1 MNPTNVQPMT
11 PLRPGALSNAKRPAG
26 SLWLRWV
33 LVFIDTEAIFLAWS
47 IALVFYQRI
56 PAASRSSTEGAI
68 ITMIITAAGLLL
80 LATQEL
86 YLARVSSI
94 RAVEMTRVF
103 RTAVLLGLGAGLG
116 AEIFDTEVAA
126 KEAALGAVLSVI
138 FLVIGRSSYR
148 AWLTSRREAGEHR
161 RAVVVIGTNDE
172 ARRLNELLS
181 THTEIGLEVAA
192 VYGDATDAERNK
204 LGHLYQGRYSDCI
217 SYVTTHPVSG
227 VIIATTDVDTASLN
241 RLVRE
246 LLSVGV
252 HIQLTSGLQGIA
264 SRRLRAQPLAHEPMI
279 YLEQLTLSWWQLA
292 LKRAIDIV
300 LSLIGLIVAAPIIFV
315 LSVGVKLS
323 DRGPAFFRQRRV
335 GRNGEPFD
343 MIKVR
348 TMVVDAE
355 ARLAELRKQQNE
367 RSGPLFKMDHDP
379 RFTKIGRFMD
389 VTSLNELPQLWN
401 VLRGDMSLVGPRPAL
416 PSEAAQ
422 FDPELHARNLVRP
435 GITGLW
441 QVEAR
446 DNPDFS
452 AYKRLDLHY
461 VENWSVTFDLIIILQ
476 TVESI
481 LSRVIKGLRPSG
493 DDAESSDTADAEST
507 DAGTAAVDEAAVG
520 DATAHS
526 NGNGV
531 SANGVHH
538 DASGAT
544 AMDEMPTD
552 DEVGI
557 DHDAG
562 TTVGEASRN

>member
-1 MNPTNVQPMT
+1 MAGAEPDAANPTSVAPMT
-11 PLRPGALSNAKRPAG
+11 PLRPGALANTGRPAG

-47 IALVFYQRI
+47 IALVFYQRV
-56 PAASRSSTEGAI
+56 PTAGRSSTEGAI
-68 ITMIITAAGLLL
+68 TTILLTVSGLVL

-103 RTAVLLGLGAGLG
+103 RTAVLLGFAAGLG
-116 AEIFDTEVAA
+116 AEIFDSSIAA
-126 KEAALGAVLSVI
+126 KEAGLGALLSVV
-138 FLVIGRSSYR
+138 FLIIGRSSYR

-161 RAVVVIGTNDE
+161 RAVVVVGTNDE
-172 ARRLNELLS
+172 ARRLHDLLA

-192 VYGDATDAERNK
+192 VYGDPFEAEQNG
-204 LGHLYQGRYSDCI
+204 LGHLYKGRTGDCVA
-217 SYVTTHPVSG
+217 YVTSHPVSG
-227 VIIATTDVDTASLN
+227 VIIATTNVDTASLN

-300 LSLIGLIVAAPIIFV
+300 LAGIGLIVAAPVIAV
-315 LSVGVKLS
+315 LCVGVKLS
-323 DRGPAFFRQRRV
+323 DRGPAFFRQKRV
-335 GRNGEPFD
+335 GRNGEPFG
-343 MIKVR
+343 MIKIR

-355 ARLAELRKQQNE
+355 ARLEELRKQQNE

-379 RFTKIGRFMD
+379 RFTRIGRFMD

-416 PSEAAQ
+416 PREAAL

-481 LSRVIKGLRPSG
+481 LSRVIKGLRRSG
-493 DDAESSDTADAEST
+493 DDGSMVEAANPGARTALEEFDSAVAGSNGSTAQDVATDPVDST
-507 DAGTAAVDEAAVG
+507 DAADSTEGSASDGALQPSSSHTAAG
-520 DATAHS
+520 
-526 NGNGV
+526 
-531 SANGVHH
+531 
-538 DASGAT
+538 
-544 AMDEMPTD
+544 
-552 DEVGI
+552 
-557 DHDAG
+557 
-562 TTVGEASRN
+562 

>member
-1 MNPTNVQPMT
+1 MSETTTTNQSHSAESDQVESNRTSVHPMT
-11 PLRPGALSNAKRPAG
+11 PFRPGALSNSKRPAG
-26 SLWLRWV
+26 SIWLRWV
-33 LVFIDTEAIFLAWS
+33 LVFIDTEAIFLAWA
-47 IALVFYQRI
+47 IALVFYQRV
-56 PAASRSSTEGAI
+56 PTAGRSSTEGAI
-68 ITMIITAAGLLL
+68 ITMLLTLGGLIL

-94 RAVEMTRVF
+94 RAVEMTRIF
-103 RTAVLLGLGAGLG
+103 RTAVLLGFGAGLG
-116 AEIFDTEVAA
+116 AEIFDANIAA
-126 KEAALGAVLSVI
+126 KEAGLGALLSVT
-138 FLVIGRSSYR
+138 FLIIGRSSYR
-148 AWLTSRREAGEHR
+148 AWLTSLREAGEHR
-161 RAVVVIGTNDE
+161 RSVVVIGTNDE
-172 ARRLNELLS
+172 AKRLYDLLG

-192 VYGDATDAERNK
+192 VYGDAVQAEANG
-204 LGHLYQGRYSDCI
+204 LGHLYRGRVSESV

-227 VIIATTDVDTASLN
+227 VIIATTNVDTVSLN
-241 RLVRE
+241 RIVRE

-279 YLEQLTLSWWQLA
+279 YLEQLTLAWWQLA
-292 LKRAIDIV
+292 LKRSIDIV
-300 LSLIGLIVAAPIIFV
+300 LSLCGLIVAAPIIGV
-315 LSVGVKLS
+315 LALGVKIS
-323 DRGPAFFRQRRV
+323 DRGPAFFKQRRI

-355 ARLAELRKQQNE
+355 ARLEALRKQTNE

-379 RFTKIGRFMD
+379 RFTRIGRFMD
-389 VTSLNELPQLWN
+389 LSSLNELPQLWN

-416 PSEAAQ
+416 PREAAR

-461 VENWSVTFDLIIILQ
+461 VENWSVAFDMIIILQ

-481 LSRVIKGLRPSG
+481 VSRLLKAVTRGS
-493 DDAESSDTADAEST
+493 SSDGKQGSTSFDTAQAAGAAGAAETVDTPSEVDDDQPPT
-507 DAGTAAVDEAAVG
+507 SAASSSSSASVG
-520 DATAHS
+520 
-526 NGNGV
+526 
-531 SANGVHH
+531 
-538 DASGAT
+538 
-544 AMDEMPTD
+544 
-552 DEVGI
+552 
-557 DHDAG
+557 
-562 TTVGEASRN
+562 

>member
-1 MNPTNVQPMT
+1 VLSNNEATNRTNVQPMT

-33 LVFIDTEAIFLAWS
+33 LVFIDTEAIFLAWA
-47 IALVFYQRI
+47 IALVFYQRV
-56 PAASRSSTEGAI
+56 PAAGRSSTEGAI
-68 ITMIITAAGLLL
+68 ITMLLTLGGLIL
-80 LATQEL
+80 LATQDL

-103 RTAVLLGLGAGLG
+103 RTAVMLGFGAGLG
-116 AEIFDTEVAA
+116 AEIFDTNVAA
-126 KEAALGAVLSVI
+126 KEAVVGAVLSVI
-138 FLVIGRSSYR
+138 FLIIGRSSYR
-148 AWLTSRREAGEHR
+148 AWLTSRREAGEYR
-161 RAVVVIGTNDE
+161 RQVVVVGTNEE
-172 ARRLNELLS
+172 ARRLCDLLT

-192 VYGDATDAERNK
+192 VYGDADQAERNG
-204 LGHLYQGRYSDCI
+204 LAHLYQGRIGECVA
-217 SYVTTHPVSG
+217 YVTTHQVSG
-227 VIIATTDVDTASLN
+227 VLIATTDVDTTSLN
-241 RLVRE
+241 RTVRE

-292 LKRAIDIV
+292 IKRLLDIV
-300 LSLIGLIVAAPIIFV
+300 LSLIGLIVTAPLILFLAIA
-315 LSVGVKLS
+315 VKIS

-343 MIKVR
+343 MIKIR

-355 ARLAELRKQQNE
+355 ARLEELRKQTNE

-379 RFTKIGRFMD
+379 RFTRIGRLID
-389 VTSLNELPQLWN
+389 VSSLNELPQLWN

-416 PSEAAQ
+416 PREAAL

-446 DNPDFS
+446 DNPDFN

-461 VENWSVTFDLIIILQ
+461 VENWSVAFDLIIILQ
-476 TVESI
+476 TVETI
-481 LSRVIKGLRPSG
+481 LSRLLKGITRRPQQPATAKDPTDSAVAEIEPPPAGPDVAG
-493 DDAESSDTADAEST
+493 DDRREPDLGRSEV
-507 DAGTAAVDEAAVG
+507 AAARLDQVAK
-520 DATAHS
+520 
-526 NGNGV
+526 
-531 SANGVHH
+531 
-538 DASGAT
+538 
-544 AMDEMPTD
+544 
-552 DEVGI
+552 
-557 DHDAG
+557 
-562 TTVGEASRN
+562 EASSAS